1 MGHLAGKEIYDKLK
15 DKLDGLA
22 FRTGNNKEL
31 YSILKALY
39 SVDEAELIVRM
50 PFGLSTDD
58 HISKETG
65 IEKVMLASLL
75 EDLCMKGL
83 VVDIWIDDRYYY
95 IPSPMVIGIFEF
107 TMMRTGDNLKSKEW
121 AELFHNYLN
130 TGELFRANFSN
141 GEKISPMRVLPHEEA
156 IAGADYTEI
165 LDYEKAS
172 SVVKSHEKF
181 AIGLCSCRHEK
192 LHLGEK
198 KCSVPLNTCITF
210 GEGTDFM
217 VRRNFAK
224 EVSETEVLESLARS
238 KESGLV
244 FSCDNVR
251 KDVSFLCQCC
261 SCCCNILQGI
271 SRFGYPNMIVT
282 SGYIATVD
290 YSSCEGCGKCVKA
303 CPIGAIKMVES
314 TNAQRS
320 RKIPQI
326 DESICIG
333 CGVCSMKCIKTGSMK
348 LNKRDKRVLHPE
360 STFERVILQCLER
373 GTLQNQL
380 FGDPGRISHKMMR
393 GVVGGFLKLTP
404 VKRALMSDQLRSRFL
419 DAMKKAAKA
428 LGKDYGM

>member
-1 MGHLAGKEIYDKLK
+1 VGHLAGKEIFDQLR

-39 SVDEAELIVRM
+39 TAVEAELIVRM

-58 HISKETG
+58 HISRITG
-65 IEKVMLASLL
+65 IEKDRLTSIL
-75 EDLCMKGL
+75 EGLCVKGL
-83 VVDIWIDDRYYY
+83 VTDIWIDDRYYY

-107 TMMRTGDNLKSKEW
+107 TMMRTGDNLKTKEW

-130 TGELFRANFSN
+130 TGEPFRANFSH

-172 SVVKSHEKF
+172 SVVKSHERF

-198 KCSVPLNTCITF
+198 KCQVPLNTCITF
-210 GEGTDFM
+210 GESVDFM
-217 VRRNFAK
+217 VRRNLAQ
-224 EVSETEVLESLARS
+224 EVSVTEVLESLSRS
-238 KESGLV
+238 KEAGLV

-271 SRFGYPNMIVT
+271 SKFGYPNMIVT
-282 SGYIATVD
+282 SGYIAAVD
-290 YSSCEGCGKCVKA
+290 SSCEGCGKCVKA
-303 CPIGAIKMVES
+303 CPIGAIAMVDS
-314 TNAQRS
+314 ADAQHK
-320 RKIPQI
+320 RKVPAI
-326 DESICIG
+326 DERICIG
-333 CGVCSMKCIKTGSMK
+333 CGVCSMKCVKTESLK
-348 LNKRDKRVLHPE
+348 LKKRDKRVIHPE

-380 FGDPGRISHKMMR
+380 FGDPDRISHKMMR

-419 DAMKKAAKA
+419 DAMKKAAITM
-428 LGKDYGM
+428 GKDYGM